1 MSPIPTASEN
11 APRISPRPVPLH
23 PAWLNLIRLCREIG
37 HGEIERLRIEDG
49 LPVLAEVTRKKV
61 KLTLNADRAYATG

>member
-1 MSPIPTASEN
+1 MKPFPSADRDALPD
-11 APRISPRPVPLH
+11 SPRPVSLH
-23 PAWLNLIRLCREIG
+23 PAWLTLIRLCREIG

-61 KLTLNADRAYATG
+61 RLT